1 MRLVH
6 GVVVAFLGMMVL
18 VGCSSG
24 PGATASPSQ
33 TSNGGVSDPGQAL
46 VESKCTMCH
55 TLDRVDAVDYDLAQW
70 QQTIARMKTNGLVIT
85 EEEAAQI
92 AEYLAGR

>member
-1 MRLVH
+1 MRLVNALA
-6 GVVVAFLGMMVL
+6 VASVAVVAL

-24 PGATASPSQ
+24 STGATSPSGA
-33 TSNGGVSDPGQAL
+33 GGTASADPGQAM
-46 VESKCTMCH
+46 VQNKCTMCH

-70 QQTIARMKTNGLVIT
+70 QKTIARMKTNGLVIT